1 VYWQIASDAPVPT
14 LHVSSRTRIT
24 TPKEEE
30 MSNRH
35 AYSVIGAA
43 LLSCAA
49 VVTAQTPDEPQT
61 HEQTATATLGQ
72 AGADEM
78 PITLVGCIQRES
90 EYRRQ
95 QDAGRGGVL
104 ATGLGNEYIL
114 INASRAGAADTS
126 TADCSS
132 ATGEAYELSG
142 KAEGEL
148 EPFVG
153 RMVEIS
159 GMLKRA
165 GIDDDAEVVGTTG
178 TTAARPS
185 GGFDPLGHDLQ
196 LYEVDVMSFR
206 EATFQQA
213 EPSALAEPQET
224 DAVGTTGFADDPA
237 DQPVEEPQ
245 AEPRA
250 EVEEQQPVARG
261 EELPGTASPLPLAGL
276 IGLLSL
282 AGALGLRRMRR

>member
-1 VYWQIASDAPVPT
+1 
-14 LHVSSRTRIT
+14 
-24 TPKEEE
+24 

-61 HEQTATATLGQ
+61 HEQTPTATLGQ
-72 AGADEM
+72 ADGDEM

-104 ATGLGNEYIL
+104 ATGLGLGNEYIL
-114 INASRAGAADTS
+114 INASRVEAAGTPA
-126 TADCSS
+126 ADCSMAS
-132 ATGEAYELSG
+132 GEAYELSG
-142 KAEGEL
+142 KAEREL

-165 GIDDDAEVVGTTG
+165 AIDDDEEVVGTTG

-196 LYEVDVMSFR
+196 LHEVDVMSFR

-213 EPSALAEPQET
+213 EPSALAPEPQET
-224 DAVGTTGFADDPA
+224 EAVGTTG
-237 DQPVEEPQ
+237 V